1 MKRPI
6 KSIAC
11 LACLALVLVCGC
23 QIVGKGPSDEELIRN
38 TLSDWAAAIKAQD
51 IDKVMATY
59 SEEFESS
66 ETPDKETHR
75 DLIAGY
81 IDAGYMDES
90 EMDLESAEVTIE
102 DGKASVTG
110 VGFTTVMGDFG
121 LDFALQKEGG
131 AWLIIDFEYY

>member
-6 KSIAC
+6 EAIAC

-23 QIVGKGPSDEELIRN
+23 QMIGKGPSDEELIRN

-59 SEEFESS
+59 SEKSESS
-66 ETPDKETHR
+66 ETPNKDSHR
-75 DLIAGY
+75 DLIEGY

-90 EMDLESAEVTIE
+90 AMDIEQAQITIE
-102 DGKASVTG
+102 DGKASVSE
-110 VGFTTVMGDFG
+110 VGFTTIMGDFG
-121 LDFALQKEGG
+121 LEFALQKEGG
-131 AWLIIDFEYY
+131 AWLITDFEYY